1 MADSVLS
8 SENIQKLK
16 VADLKKE
23 LKERGLAVSGTKAEL
38 VERLMKGL
46 EAAAGSG
53 EAADISLGET
63 PEISLG
69 EENISLEEHDDDM
82 VLKEIKKDEP
92 DEPPKKKI
100 ALIAP
105 VKVKRACVSHL
116 CHQSNSPLSGDA
128 EVERLKKRAE
138 RFGAQSEKTKLQ
150 LRAER
155 FGINASNTTTAKTT
169 APTAVEKP
177 GKLSQTPVTA
187 EDLDKLKK
195 RAERFGSTVSTAL
208 SKLEEEDRIR
218 RRKERFGAMV
228 SSDSSARGKTASLP
242 ELDEKKRKRA
252 ERFDLS

>member
-8 SENIQKLK
+8 PENIQKLK

-46 EAAAGSG
+46 EAAGSG
-53 EAADISLGET
+53 EAA
-63 PEISLG
+63 EISLG
-69 EENISLEEHDDDM
+69 EENISLEEHDEDL
-82 VLKEIKKDEP
+82 VLKDIKKDEP
-92 DEPPKKKI
+92 NEPPKKKI

-105 VKVKRACVSHL
+105 VKVKPEPVSPPVSSIKSL
-116 CHQSNSPLSGDA
+116 MSGDA

-155 FGINASNTTTAKTT
+155 FGINSSNTSTMKTT
-169 APTAVEKP
+169 APTVVAKP

-208 SKLEEEDRIR
+208 SKLEEADRIR
-218 RRKERFGAMV
+218 RRKERFGAIV
-228 SSDSSARGKTASLP
+228 SSDNSTRGKTASVP

-252 ERFDLS
+252 ERFGLS